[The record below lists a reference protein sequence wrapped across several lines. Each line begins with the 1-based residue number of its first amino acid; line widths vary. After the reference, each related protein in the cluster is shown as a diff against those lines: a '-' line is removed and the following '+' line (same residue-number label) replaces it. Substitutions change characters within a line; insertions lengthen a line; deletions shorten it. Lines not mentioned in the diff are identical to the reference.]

1 MHDFIRGFVVTF
13 FIFEISIVVQGFG
26 SEATGSCFLYFLVI
40 LTRLIVVTRLRIST
54 GEHYVSIVF
63 DAGINRFFF

>member
-1 MHDFIRGFVVTF
+1 MHDFVRGFVVTF

-26 SEATGSCFLYFLVI
+26 SETTGSGFLYFLVI
-40 LTRLIVVTRLRIST
+40 LTRLIVVAGLRIST
-54 GEHYVSIVF
+54 GKHYVSIVF